1 MATASARRACAKVKQ
16 QAGARNAARSEV
28 MEKTPR
34 AKEQSREARDTLLAK
49 PVRHIPEGGLAAL
62 RRKARDCHAC
72 GLWKHAT
79 QTVFGAGA
87 DDARVMLIGE
97 QPGLQE
103 DAQGLPFVG
112 PSGRL
117 LDRAL
122 EEAKVDRATV
132 YVTNTVKHF
141 KYEVRGKLRL
151 HKRANAAEQEA
162 CRMWLAAELA
172 RVQPHIVVALGAM
185 AAQTLF
191 GNSFSITRERGQWR
205 RLGPATEGFATF
217 HPSAILRTQDEQ
229 RAAMYRLLV
238 QDLSE
243 IAKHSDL
250 PE

>member
-1 MATASARRACAKVKQ
+1 MTAHARPPRQATL
-16 QAGARNAARSEV
+16 
-28 MEKTPR
+28 
-34 AKEQSREARDTLLAK
+34 DTLLAK
-49 PVRHIPEGGLAAL
+49 PVHEIPAGNLETL

-87 DDARVMLIGE
+87 EHARVMLIGE

-112 PSGRL
+112 PAGQL

-122 EEAKVDRATV
+122 AEAQVDRGTL

-141 KYEVRGKLRL
+141 KYELRGKLRL

-172 RVQPHIVVALGAM
+172 SLQPRIVVALGAM

-191 GNSFSITRERGQWR
+191 GNAFSITRQRGRWR
-205 RLGPATEGFATF
+205 RLGEDTEAFATF
-217 HPSAILRTQDEQ
+217 HPSAILRTRDEQ
-229 RAAMYRLLV
+229 RATMYRQLV
-238 QDLSE
+238 EDLTE
-243 IAKHSDL
+243 IRRHADD
-250 PE
+250 